1 MAALDDAEET
11 LRSTRTKAN
20 FQRLTRLLM
29 SGGAVL
35 LREIFDSYHSPASLP
50 TILSKPSVERQLKT
64 ARLTGPDWKCL
75 YPSPG
80 VYGKSSDFGISL
92 TFRLLRTI
100 CPLTPPLT
108 GWDSL
113 PNDSDHSLEADIV
126 RIKFYRNEADDQFDD
141 LWRQMSEALLRI
153 AANLSPQKQ
162 SNWKNAID
170 KFLLEPLTPEEEVYA
185 KELELWY
192 EKDLDL
198 KKALKDLKELIHE
211 EFREMKEKEAL
222 RATLRLMNNIAQ
234 FGFVVTPGEMEE
246 NQREIQA
253 ELDMWNVIMAF
264 KNSFRLLF
272 RYLKNN
278 LNALVEDIELGSL
291 LITVKCSSLQIL
303 KGLWKVYKS
312 GYLNQVVQETL
323 VTHEVLEIRGIDEVK
338 LMVSISEQ
346 EYEKGK
352 QIFADNSVGETAAG
366 DEKLLKDLP
375 SEGYQKLVEHLQ
387 PLSATGRDYRSLADR
402 MGYSNQFN
410 QWLGSTDNPVM
421 NLLRKFREN
430 DEKISELT
438 SLLKEMERYDVLED
452 LQPYIVCGSARWT
465 QHYTDRLKDHLPFLL
480 DFHWQDMFSLRHDV
494 D

>member
-162 SNWKNAID
+162 SNWKDARGRDIRQRARVMVR
-170 KFLLEPLTPEEEVYA
+170 KRLGLEESA
-185 KELELWY
+185 KRPKRTY
-192 EKDLDL
+192 PRG
-198 KKALKDLKELIHE
+198 I
-211 EFREMKEKEAL
+211 
-222 RATLRLMNNIAQ
+222 
-234 FGFVVTPGEMEE
+234 
-246 NQREIQA
+246 QRNER
-253 ELDMWNVIMAF
+253 
-264 KNSFRLLF
+264 KRS
-272 RYLKNN
+272 
-278 LNALVEDIELGSL
+278 
-291 LITVKCSSLQIL
+291 L
-303 KGLWKVYKS
+303 KGSASRSVLPVACGLCY
-312 GYLNQVVQETL
+312 TL
-323 VTHEVLEIRGIDEVK
+323 
-338 LMVSISEQ
+338 SI
-346 EYEKGK
+346 K
-352 QIFADNSVGETAAG
+352 
-366 DEKLLKDLP
+366 
-375 SEGYQKLVEHLQ
+375 
-387 PLSATGRDYRSLADR
+387 
-402 MGYSNQFN
+402 
-410 QWLGSTDNPVM
+410 
-421 NLLRKFREN
+421 
-430 DEKISELT
+430 
-438 SLLKEMERYDVLED
+438 
-452 LQPYIVCGSARWT
+452 
-465 QHYTDRLKDHLPFLL
+465 
-480 DFHWQDMFSLRHDV
+480 
-494 D
+494 

>member
-1 MAALDDAEET
+1 
-11 LRSTRTKAN
+11 
-20 FQRLTRLLM
+20 M

-222 RATLRLMNNIAQ
+222 RGQ
-234 FGFVVTPGEMEE
+234 PVG
-246 NQREIQA
+246 QYY
-253 ELDMWNVIMAF
+253 
-264 KNSFRLLF
+264 RLL
-272 RYLKNN
+272 
-278 LNALVEDIELGSL
+278 V
-291 LITVKCSSLQIL
+291 
-303 KGLWKVYKS
+303 
-312 GYLNQVVQETL
+312 GYVI
-323 VTHEVLEIRGIDEVK
+323 H
-338 LMVSISEQ
+338 
-346 EYEKGK
+346 
-352 QIFADNSVGETAAG
+352 
-366 DEKLLKDLP
+366 
-375 SEGYQKLVEHLQ
+375 
-387 PLSATGRDYRSLADR
+387 
-402 MGYSNQFN
+402 
-410 QWLGSTDNPVM
+410 
-421 NLLRKFREN
+421 
-430 DEKISELT
+430 
-438 SLLKEMERYDVLED
+438 
-452 LQPYIVCGSARWT
+452 
-465 QHYTDRLKDHLPFLL
+465 
-480 DFHWQDMFSLRHDV
+480 
-494 D
+494 